1 MQAVIRSHDDK
12 IHVNVPSIET
22 LGDAIAYGKETLN
35 HHILSAMKLDTF
47 NRLPLDQKTSY
58 MWDHGVCLAQRIIE
72 NRYILCIFEVNGF
85 FVEAIYSRRNNRVNA
100 ILPIAD
106 IPQWEGYVD
115 QVLTNLLKLN

>member
-1 MQAVIRSHDDK
+1 MK
-12 IHVNVPSIET
+12 PSWTCTRREGHIEPP
-22 LGDAIAYGKETLN
+22 
-35 HHILSAMKLDTF
+35 HILSPMKLDSF

-58 MWDHGVCLAQRIIE
+58 MWDHGICLAQRIIE

-106 IPQWEGYVD
+106 IPEWEGYVD
-115 QVLTNLLKLN
+115 QTLTNLLKLN

>member
-1 MQAVIRSHDDK
+1 
-12 IHVNVPSIET
+12 
-22 LGDAIAYGKETLN
+22 
-35 HHILSAMKLDTF
+35 MKLDTF

-106 IPQWEGYVD
+106 IPEWEGYVD
-115 QVLTNLLKLN
+115 QVLTNLLKLNSRGALSLRGRFLLEAGSSSEVGSIDHIHRGHSKPHESGRA